1 MDNDTS
7 LTDFYDY
14 SVHRHCVTFGFDEKG
29 AHAGIFFTSK
39 SSGDSPDNG
48 PRRRCCILYNVATK
62 EILERDYDTA
72 NEMILKN
79 KDPNVFYVDNI
90 FMRLYGIYQKKEK
103 DNHDEI
109 ILHAVG
115 VFMRKLV
122 DEYQSNLSCE
132 RESYMPFHFGF
143 LVPTHW
149 DHAIRT
155 EIIRPLFVQTK
166 LINKDDDDRRLLFL
180 TRLESAMTDIQHS
193 EKKMVERKNIEMVH
207 GKKYILYDLKFDEED
222 LNVGLDLFST
232 HQPPPSSVY
241 PYFETK
247 ILQTLIVKIPLN
259 SDMEHGIE
267 ECLKKRNFGFK
278 TTRSIEILNALVNH
292 YKHHKFIFSEKD
304 KDEYVYQEK
313 QLYKYQPFKALF
325 DKDNKPEATLLIKKC
340 DLTQEEIESI
350 QSITTKEIHKDLF
363 TSAEKAIVSSVERLK
378 RYEDSRLRTG
388 IFSVLDMPLFSSY
401 NLRFNDEFHVY
412 ASWLLFTWLKDF
424 FKEHGVSELKSQFVE
439 NRDSNLR
446 YQIKLE
452 DMMKGFQTQIQW
464 KVRVSHMNTPPAIK
478 ERPAIKNWEEAAQLS
493 LFPKSTILRYAI
505 EIGKAWK
512 TNFIVS
518 DLANTDAYH
527 INSNFTPS
535 HTIFMLNAG

>member
-1 MDNDTS
+1 M
-7 LTDFYDY
+7 
-14 SVHRHCVTFGFDEKG
+14 
-29 AHAGIFFTSK
+29 
-39 SSGDSPDNG
+39 
-48 PRRRCCILYNVATK
+48 
-62 EILERDYDTA
+62 
-72 NEMILKN
+72 
-79 KDPNVFYVDNI
+79 
-90 FMRLYGIYQKKEK
+90 
-103 DNHDEI
+103 
-109 ILHAVG
+109 
-115 VFMRKLV
+115 
-122 DEYQSNLSCE
+122 
-132 RESYMPFHFGF
+132 
-143 LVPTHW
+143 
-149 DHAIRT
+149 
-155 EIIRPLFVQTK
+155 
-166 LINKDDDDRRLLFL
+166 
-180 TRLESAMTDIQHS
+180 
-193 EKKMVERKNIEMVH
+193 
-207 GKKYILYDLKFDEED
+207 
-222 LNVGLDLFST
+222 
-232 HQPPPSSVY
+232 
-241 PYFETK
+241 
-247 ILQTLIVKIPLN
+247 
-259 SDMEHGIE
+259 
-267 ECLKKRNFGFK
+267 
-278 TTRSIEILNALVNH
+278 
-292 YKHHKFIFSEKD
+292 
-304 KDEYVYQEK
+304 
-313 QLYKYQPFKALF
+313 
-325 DKDNKPEATLLIKKC
+325 
-340 DLTQEEIESI
+340 
-350 QSITTKEIHKDLF
+350 F

-378 RYEDSRLRTG
+378 RYEDSRIRTG